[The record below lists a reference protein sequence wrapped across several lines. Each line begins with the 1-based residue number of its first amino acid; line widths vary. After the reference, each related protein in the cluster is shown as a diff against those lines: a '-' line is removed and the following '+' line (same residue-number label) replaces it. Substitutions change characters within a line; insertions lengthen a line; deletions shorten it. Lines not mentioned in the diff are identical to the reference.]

1 VSACENCGRVNP
13 DDARFCASCGSA
25 LSRSSRREVRKIVTV
40 LFADV
45 AGSTALGE
53 QLDPESLRAVMARYF
68 ETARACLERHGGTVE
83 KFIGDAVM
91 AVFGV
96 PTVHD
101 DDALRAARAA
111 CELQESVARLNED
124 IMSAFGVSLQVR
136 VGVNTGEV
144 VVGTEER
151 LATGDAVNVAA
162 RLEQAAAPAEILLGE
177 ETFRLARHALVV
189 DPAAPVAAKGK
200 ADPIIARRLLGV
212 REGAE
217 PFERRF
223 DAPFVGR
230 ATELGRIRSIFE
242 QTLADRR
249 CRLVTV
255 VGPPGIGK
263 TRLARQVSAEL
274 RDRAVVLMG
283 RCLPYGDGITYWP
296 MHEIFVAAA
305 AEDELES
312 ALAAG
317 GSEEI
322 FVAVRKAV
330 ERRAREQPLALVVE
344 DIHWAE
350 PTLLDLVEHLTDW
363 TRDVQ
368 LLVLCLARPELLDDR
383 PSWGGDRPNAK
394 LLTLDPLEEDEV
406 GALVTG
412 LTGDS
417 ALADDARLR
426 ILAVA
431 EGNPL
436 FVEQL
441 VAAVAEGAD
450 AQRVPSTIQAL
461 LASRLD
467 TLSTEERDVLECASV
482 VGLEFEWDALAQLA
496 ADGHRPPGSLLFGLV
511 RKELIRPHE
520 AIGDTFWFRHM
531 LVRDAAYERI
541 SKERRADLHERV
553 ADWLEGRGGEFD
565 EIVGYHLE
573 QAHRCL
579 ADLGPPTPRSQAL
592 GERAAVRLA
601 ASGRQAHARGDS
613 TAASNLLE
621 RAATL
626 FAPDDPR
633 RLELLPTLGRTLREA
648 ARMDDAERVLVDAV
662 RAAESAGDPGLAA
675 DARVGLIDIRFH
687 RPAQTG
693 VRRDDV
699 LRELECAIPVFERV
713 GDDAALARALTLRGK
728 LHFWYGEAE
737 MAREFF
743 ERAAR
748 LAQGVGDRAEEAES
762 LQYVLATMH
771 RGRTPVGQAVAR
783 FDELRSRTRMN
794 RRLEAA
800 YLETRAHLEAMQA
813 NFEVA
818 RELVREAIAVAVDAG
833 LEVLLE
839 THTRPSAGFV
849 ELLAGD
855 AVAAEAELRLACE
868 ETERVG
874 ELGFLSSITPM
885 LIDAVYAQGRYE
897 EALALSDRWPVDR
910 LTAPTDV
917 DAQAGWRRV
926 RAKALA
932 RLGRFEEA
940 ERLAREAVAI
950 LADKD
955 YVNAH
960 ADTVADLGE
969 VLLHAGRPS
978 DAATAVREA
987 IHLYELKG
995 NVASASALRGRLAE
1009 SPVDAL

>member
-1 VSACENCGRVNP
+1 VPACETCGRINP
-13 DDARFCASCGSA
+13 DDARFCASCGAELGPSSA
-25 LSRSSRREVRKIVTV
+25 RETRKVVTV

-45 AGSTALGE
+45 AGSTAMGE

-68 ETARACLERHGGTVE
+68 EAARTCLERHGATVE

-96 PTVHD
+96 PTVHE

-111 CELQESVARLNED
+111 CELRESVARLNED
-124 IMSAFGVSLQVR
+124 LVPAFGVSLQVR

-162 RLEQAAAPAEILLGE
+162 RLEQAAAPGEILLGE
-177 ETFRLARHALVV
+177 ETFRLARGALEVEPV
-189 DPAAPVAAKGK
+189 APVAAKGK
-200 ADPIIARRLLGV
+200 AEPIAAHRLLDV

-230 ATELGRIRSIFE
+230 AGELDRVRSTFE
-242 QTLADRR
+242 QTIADRR

-263 TRLARQVSAEL
+263 TRLARQVSTEL
-274 RDRAVVLMG
+274 RDRAVVLTG
-283 RCLPYGDGITYWP
+283 RCLPYGEGITYWP
-296 MHEIFVAAA
+296 LREIFGAAA
-305 AEDELES
+305 AEDELEA

-322 FVAVRKAV
+322 FLAVRKSV

-363 TRDVQ
+363 TRDAQ

-383 PSWGGDRPNAK
+383 PSWGGNRQNAE
-394 LLTLDPLEEDEV
+394 LLTLEPLGAEDAA
-406 GALVTG
+406 ALVTG
-412 LTGDS
+412 LAGDS
-417 ALADDARLR
+417 ELGDEDRSR

-441 VAAVAEGAD
+441 VAALAEGAE
-450 AQRVPSTIQAL
+450 ARRVPATIQAL
-461 LASRLD
+461 LASRLE
-467 TLSTEERDVLECASV
+467 TLSPEERDVLERASV
-482 VGLEFEWDALAQLA
+482 VGLEFEWDVLAQLA
-496 ADGHRPPGSLLFGLV
+496 PDRRRPPGSVLFGLV

-520 AIGDTFWFRHM
+520 AIDDTFWFRHM
-531 LVRDAAYERI
+531 LIRDAAYDRI
-541 SKERRADLHERV
+541 SKERRADLHERI
-553 ADWLEGRGGEFD
+553 ADWLDGRGGEFD

-579 ADLGPPTPRSQAL
+579 GDLGPPTQRSRSL

-613 TAASNLLE
+613 TGASNLLE

-648 ARMDDAERVLVDAV
+648 ARMDDAESVLADAV

-693 VRRDDV
+693 VMRDDV
-699 LRELECAIPVFERV
+699 LRELERAIPVFELV
-713 GDDAALARALTLRGK
+713 GNEAALARALTLRGK
-728 LHFWYGEAE
+728 LYFWYGEAE
-737 MAREFF
+737 TAREFF

-762 LQYVLATMH
+762 LQYVLATLH
-771 RGRTPVGQAVAR
+771 RGRTPVGRALAR
-783 FDELRSRTRMN
+783 FDELRPRTRMN

-800 YLETRAHLEAMQA
+800 YLETHAHLEAMQA

-818 RELVREAIAVAVDAG
+818 RELVRKAIAVAVDAG

-855 AVAAEAELRLACE
+855 AVAAEAELRRACE

-897 EALALSDRWPVDR
+897 EALALTDRWPAYR

-960 ADTVADLGE
+960 ADAVADLGE
-969 VLLHAGRPS
+969 VLLHAGRVT
-978 DAATAVREA
+978 DAATAMREA
-987 IHLYELKG
+987 LRLYELKG
-995 NVASASALRGRLAE
+995 NVASANVLRGRLAE
-1009 SPVDAL
+1009 TQIDAL